1 LIQAML
7 KPAFFI
13 FFLFMAAM
21 SVFPGLSHGLSLK
34 DAVDLALVNNPDL
47 QKQRMNQSL
56 SENDL
61 AEKNSQNYGQ
71 FGLVA
76 SYGHYNLPRTLA
88 PLTPASI
95 LSDPYAVPTTQD
107 LFTTGIMYEVPL
119 FTGFAQQHSVEIAFM
134 QKEMVGVA
142 LKLSEEQL
150 IYNVKTLYVNALA
163 LEQQEA
169 AQNTYVHAL
178 ATLLEDIRYEV
189 KLGKKARV
197 DQLKAAADL
206 EKANAQES
214 RIKTS
219 ILIVKATLAGLLNVT
234 ELPPLEAVPVDR
246 RLPESIDPGD
256 AIPDLDRYQYAVM
269 EVKKNAKLVEKSK
282 ADYYPQ
288 VTFNAFFGQNF
299 GPNDYSNRYSGEWNN
314 QEIWQ
319 AVVNLKWNIFDFGVR
334 KSAGEKARIRKR
346 QSEMEKLKTALDLKK
361 SLVEATAKI
370 KTAVVEY
377 RSAKAEQG
385 MTGETQTIEQVRFD
399 NGAINVNDLLY
410 AKARNQQAISR
421 LISAEYACLSAQFYL
436 DYLLEDGKNK

>member
-1 LIQAML
+1 MQKPFFVTLSLVLIAMWV
-7 KPAFFI
+7 
-13 FFLFMAAM
+13 
-21 SVFPGLSHGLSLK
+21 SPGLSCGLSLEE
-34 DAVDLALVNNPDL
+34 AVDMALANNPDM
-47 QKQRMNQSL
+47 QGQRMNQTL

-61 AEKNSQNYGQ
+61 AEKKSQNFGQ

-119 FTGFAQQHSVEIAFM
+119 FTGFAQQRSVEIAVM
-134 QKEMVGVA
+134 QKEMAGVA
-142 LKLSEEQL
+142 LNLSEEQL

-163 LEQQEA
+163 LERQET
-169 AQNTYVHAL
+169 AQNAYVQAL
-178 ATLLEDIRYEV
+178 NALLEDILYEV

-206 EKANAQES
+206 ENAKSQES

-219 ILIVKATLAGLLNVT
+219 LLIVKATLAGLLNLR
-234 ELPPLEAVPVDR
+234 ELPPLEEVSAAR
-246 RLPESIDPGD
+246 RLPETIDADD
-256 AIPDLDRYQYAVM
+256 AIKDLDRYRYAVM
-269 EVKKNAKLVEKSK
+269 AVEKNAKLVEKSK

-288 VTFNAFFGQNF
+288 VVFNAFFGQNF
-299 GPNDYSNRYSGEWNN
+299 GPNDYSNRYSGDWNN

-346 QSEMEKLKTALDLKK
+346 QSEMERLKTALDLKK

-370 KTAVVEY
+370 RTAVDEYHSARVEQ
-377 RSAKAEQG
+377 RL
-385 MTGETQTIEQVRFD
+385 TGETETIEQVRFD

-410 AKARNQQAISR
+410 AKARNQQSLSR
-421 LISAEYACLSAQFYL
+421 LISAEYACLSAQYYL
-436 DYLLEDGKNK
+436 DYVLENGTNK

>member
-1 LIQAML
+1 MM
-7 KPAFFI
+7 KPFFFAF
-13 FFLFMAAM
+13 LLVLSVL
-21 SVFPGLSHGLSLK
+21 SVFPGLSCGLSLEE
-34 DAVDLALVNNPDL
+34 AVDLALVNNPDL
-47 QKQRMNQSL
+47 KKQRMNRSL
-56 SENDL
+56 SEKDL
-61 AEKNSQNYGQ
+61 AERKSQNFGQ
-71 FGLVA
+71 IGLVA

-119 FTGFAQQHSVEIAFM
+119 FTGFAQQRSVEIAAM
-134 QKEMVGVA
+134 QKEMAGVA
-142 LKLSEEQL
+142 LKLSEEEL

-163 LEQQEA
+163 LERQEA
-169 AQNTYVHAL
+169 AQNTYVQAL

-206 EKANAQES
+206 ENALAQES

-219 ILIVKATLAGLLNVT
+219 IVIVKATLAGLLNVT

-246 RLPESIDPGD
+246 SLPETIDPGD
-256 AIPDLDRYQYAVM
+256 AIPNLDRYQYAVM
-269 EVKKNAKLVEKSK
+269 EVEKNAKLVEKSK

-288 VTFNAFFGQNF
+288 VTFNAFVGQNF

-319 AVVNLKWNIFDFGVR
+319 AVVNLKWNIFDFGAR
-334 KSAGEKARIRKR
+334 ESAGEKARIRKR

-370 KTAVVEY
+370 KTAVDEY
-377 RSAKAEQG
+377 RSARAEQG
-385 MTGETQTIEQVRFD
+385 MTGETENIEQVRFD

-410 AKARNQQAISR
+410 AKARNQQAMSR

>member
-1 LIQAML
+1 
-7 KPAFFI
+7 
-13 FFLFMAAM
+13 M

-34 DAVDLALVNNPDL
+34 DAVDLALLNNPDL

-61 AEKNSQNYGQ
+61 AEKKSQKFGQ

-107 LFTTGIMYEVPL
+107 LFTTGIMYDVPL
-119 FTGFAQQHSVEIAFM
+119 FTGFAQQHSVEIAVM
-134 QKEMVGVA
+134 QKEMAGVA
-142 LKLSEEQL
+142 LNLSEEQL
-150 IYNVKTLYVNALA
+150 ICNVKTLYVNALA

-206 EKANAQES
+206 EKALAQES

-219 ILIVKATLAGLLNVT
+219 ILIVKATLARLLNVT

-256 AIPDLDRYQYAVM
+256 TIPDLDRYQYAVM

-282 ADYYPQ
+282 ANYYPQ
-288 VTFNAFFGQNF
+288 VTFNAFLGQNF
-299 GPNDYSNRYSGEWNN
+299 GPNDNSNRYSGDWNN

-334 KSAGEKARIRKR
+334 KSAGEKARIRKQ
-346 QSEMEKLKTALDLKK
+346 QSEIEKLKTALDLKK

-370 KTAVVEY
+370 RTAVDEY
-377 RSAKAEQG
+377 RSARAEQG

-399 NGAINVNDLLY
+399 NGAINLNDLLY
-410 AKARNQQAISR
+410 AKARNQQAMSR

>member
-1 LIQAML
+1 ML
-7 KPAFFI
+7 KTI
-13 FFLFMAAM
+13 FVTLFLITSTL
-21 SVFPGLSHGLSLK
+21 SVLPGLSHGLSLEE
-34 DAVDLALVNNPDL
+34 AVEMALSNNPDI
-47 QKQRMNQSL
+47 QRQRMNPSL

-61 AEKNSQNYGQ
+61 SEKKAQNFGKI
-71 FGLVA
+71 GLVA

-119 FTGFAQQHSVEIAFM
+119 FTGFAQQHSVEIAVM
-134 QKEMVGVA
+134 QKEMAGVA

-150 IYNVKTLYVNALA
+150 IYNVKTLYVNALS
-163 LEQQEA
+163 LEHQKA
-169 AQNTYVHAL
+169 AQDAYTRAL
-178 ATLLEDIRYEV
+178 GALLEDILYEV
-189 KLGKKARV
+189 SVGKKARV

-206 EKANAQES
+206 ENAKARES
-214 RIKTS
+214 RTQTS
-219 ILIVKATLAGLLNVT
+219 IRIVKATLSGLLNVA
-234 ELPPLEAVPVDR
+234 ELPPLEAVSVNR
-246 RLPESIDPGD
+246 HFSETTNVGD
-256 AIPDLDRYQYAVM
+256 AIQDLGRYQYAVM
-269 EVKKNAKLVEKSK
+269 AVEKNAKLVEKSK

-288 VTFNAFFGQNF
+288 VTLNAFFGQNF
-299 GPNDYSNRYSGEWNN
+299 GPNDSSNRYSGDWHN

-319 AVVNLKWNIFDFGVR
+319 TVVNLTWNIFDFGAR
-334 KSAGEKARIRKR
+334 KSTGEKARIRKR

-370 KTAVVEY
+370 RTAVVEY
-377 RSAKAEQG
+377 HSAKAEAD
-385 MTGETQTIEQVRFD
+385 MTRETETIEQVRFK

-421 LISAEYACLSAQFYL
+421 LISSEYGCLNAQFYL